1 MSGTLTSDFC
11 TLISDTLTMANLL
24 DIRRR
29 IKSVKNTQ
37 QITKAMKMVS
47 AAKLKRAQDRV
58 VAARPF
64 ATKMT
69 EVLTELAAH
78 TDEDFHHP
86 LLDARGDE
94 RYLVVLVT
102 ADKGLAGAFNANLIK
117 ATQAFINEH
126 AGRRLELLA
135 VGRKGRDFFRR
146 RPIQIVGEYV
156 GLTGK
161 GRVDYSEALGV
172 ARDVMRRFTEDEG
185 IDKVFLVFNEF
196 RSVMSQRVVV
206 EQILPV
212 SRVEEGAEEEA
223 SAPPREQSFAGYV
236 YEQPPEE
243 IFSQLLP
250 RLIETQVYRALLE
263 SVASE
268 QGARMTA
275 MDSASKNAGELI
287 QTLTL
292 NMNRIRQASIT
303 REIIEIVSGASA
315 L

>member
-1 MSGTLTSDFC
+1 
-11 TLISDTLTMANLL
+11 MANLL

-58 VAARPF
+58 INARPF
-64 ATKMT
+64 ANKMS
-69 EVLTELAAH
+69 EVLGELAAQ
-78 TDEDFHHP
+78 TTEELNHP

-102 ADKGLAGAFNANLIK
+102 ADKGLCGAFNANLLK
-117 ATQAFINEH
+117 ATQAFLKENADKKI
-126 AGRRLELLA
+126 EL
-135 VGRKGRDFFRR
+135 VTIGRKGRDFYRR
-146 RPIQIVGEYV
+146 RGQIVGEYV

-161 GRVDYSEALGV
+161 GRVQFEEALEV
-172 ARDVMRRFTEDEG
+172 AHDIVKRFTNEEE
-185 IDKVFLVFNEF
+185 IDKVFLIFAEF
-196 RSVMSQRVVV
+196 KSVLSQRIVV
-206 EQILPV
+206 EQLLPI
-212 SRVEEGAEEEA
+212 SRATAEEQPAEA
-223 SAPPREQSFAGYV
+223 KDYIF
-236 YEQPPEE
+236 EQPPAE
-243 IFSQLLP
+243 IFSHMLP
-250 RLIETQVYRALLE
+250 RLVETQIFRALLE
-263 SVASE
+263 SIASE

-287 QTLTL
+287 SSLTL
-292 NMNRIRQASIT
+292 NMNRVRQAAIT

>member
-1 MSGTLTSDFC
+1 
-11 TLISDTLTMANLL
+11 MANLL

-47 AAKLKRAQDRV
+47 AAKLKRAQDRAV
-58 VAARPF
+58 SARPF
-64 ATKMT
+64 AVKMS
-69 EVLTELAAH
+69 EVLTDLASHAG
-78 TDEDFHHP
+78 EDFRHP
-86 LLDARGDE
+86 LMDARGDE
-94 RYLVVLVT
+94 RYLLVLVT

-117 ATQAFINEH
+117 AAQAFIRDNPTKTI
-126 AGRRLELLA
+126 ELLA

-146 RPIQIVGEYV
+146 RDVNIVGEYV

-161 GRVDYSEALGV
+161 GRIEHTEALEV
-172 ARDVMRRFTEDEG
+172 ARDVMRRFTEDES
-185 IDKVFLVFNEF
+185 IDKVFIIFSEF
-196 RSVMSQRVVV
+196 RSVISQRVVV
-206 EQILPV
+206 EQLLPV
-212 SRVEEGAEEEA
+212 ARAEEEA
-223 SAPPREQSFAGYV
+223 PEAAADARPQTFVEYI
-236 YEQPPEE
+236 YEQPPAE
-243 IFSQLLP
+243 IFGRLLP
-250 RLIETQVYRALLE
+250 RLIETQIYRALLE

-275 MDSASKNAGELI
+275 MDAASKNAGELI

-303 REIIEIVSGASA
+303 REIIEIVSGAAA

>member
-1 MSGTLTSDFC
+1 
-11 TLISDTLTMANLL
+11 MANLL

-47 AAKLKRAQDRV
+47 AAKLKRAQERAV
-58 VAARPF
+58 SARPF
-64 ATKMT
+64 ATKMA
-69 EVLTELAAH
+69 EVLTGLASHAG
-78 TDEDFHHP
+78 EDFHHP

-94 RYLVVLVT
+94 RYLLVLVT
-102 ADKGLAGAFNANLIK
+102 ADKGLAGAFNANLTK
-117 ATQAFINEH
+117 AAQAFINEH
-126 AGRRLELLA
+126 ADKSVEILA

-146 RPIQIVGEYV
+146 RGVEIVGEYI
-156 GLTGK
+156 GMTGK
-161 GRVDYSEALGV
+161 GRIDHAEALEV
-172 ARDVMRRFTEDEG
+172 ARDVMRRFTEDER
-185 IDKVFLVFNEF
+185 IDKVFIIFNEF
-196 RSVMSQRVVV
+196 RSVISQRVVV

-212 SRVEEGAEEEA
+212 SREEEETDEAPDA
-223 SAPPREQSFAGYV
+223 SRQQTFVEYI

-243 IFSQLLP
+243 IFTQLLP
-250 RLIETQVYRALLE
+250 RLVETQIYRALLE

-287 QTLTL
+287 QSLTL

-303 REIIEIVSGASA
+303 REIIEIVSGAAA

>member
-1 MSGTLTSDFC
+1 
-11 TLISDTLTMANLL
+11 MANLL

-58 VAARPF
+58 VSARPF
-64 ATKMT
+64 TSKMT
-69 EVLTELAAH
+69 EVLTELASH

-86 LLDARGDE
+86 LLDARADE
-94 RYLVVLVT
+94 RYLLVLIT

-117 ATQAFINEH
+117 AAQAFIREH
-126 AGRRLELLA
+126 ADKSIELLA

-146 RPIQIVGEYV
+146 RQINIVGENV

-161 GRVDYSEALGV
+161 GRVEYAEALEV
-172 ARDVMRRFTEDEG
+172 SRDIIRRFTEDEG
-185 IDKVFLVFNEF
+185 LDKVFIIYNEF
-196 RSVMSQRVVV
+196 RSVLSQRVVV

-212 SRVEEGAEEEA
+212 SRVEEQPDEGTEA
-223 SAPPREQSFAGYV
+223 DASRPQTFVEYI

-275 MDSASKNAGELI
+275 MDSASKNAGDLI
-287 QTLTL
+287 GSLTL
-292 NMNRIRQASIT
+292 NMNRIRQAGIT

>member
-1 MSGTLTSDFC
+1 
-11 TLISDTLTMANLL
+11 MANLL

-47 AAKLKRAQDRV
+47 AAKLRRAQERAV
-58 VAARPF
+58 SARPF
-64 ATKMT
+64 AVKMA
-69 EVLTELAAH
+69 EVLTDLASQAG
-78 TDEDFHHP
+78 EDFKHP
-86 LLDARGDE
+86 LMDARGDE
-94 RYLVVLVT
+94 RYLLVLVT
-102 ADKGLAGAFNANLIK
+102 ADKGLAGAFNANLAK
-117 ATQAFINEH
+117 AALAFMREH
-126 AGRRLELLA
+126 EGRAVEVLA

-146 RPIQIVGEYV
+146 RGSVIAGEYI

-161 GRVDYSEALGV
+161 GRIEHAEALEI

-185 IDKVFLVFNEF
+185 LDKVFVIFNEF
-196 RSVMSQRVVV
+196 RTVISQRVVV

-212 SRVEEGAEEEA
+212 ARVEEEGGEEGEGA
-223 SAPPREQSFAGYV
+223 QSLVGYK

-250 RLIETQVYRALLE
+250 RLVETQIYRALLE

-287 QTLTL
+287 QSLTL

-303 REIIEIVSGASA
+303 REIIEIVSGAA
-315 L
+315 AAQ